1 MGRPSRS
8 SYDVIVVGARVA
20 GSTVAALLGDSGL
33 SVLLVERVQFPS
45 TTISTHFFRGAGLV
59 AVLDR
64 LSLLGPVLSL
74 GCPPLRR
81 EWNFG
86 FGSPGPDEGPPQS
99 PGDAGFCLSVRRA
112 PLDQLLFR
120 RAAGCETVEVAQPVS
135 VRSLLFEDGRVV
147 GVRLDDRGDEY
158 EVHGRIV
165 IGADGRHSVVAR
177 EVAAPAERAVEPLRT
192 LYYRYVSGWR
202 GPDGVSPDAAE
213 FSLNGDEMAYVFPCD
228 DGVACVGVSAHRDA
242 FSAFRSAP
250 DRELDSRLRAHAG
263 FAARLGAAETVGRA
277 AGGPP
282 EANWVRTPFGPGWAL
297 IGDAGLHQ
305 DPWTG
310 EGMDNA
316 ATSAV
321 YLAEAITA
329 WLAGHVSQADALAGF
344 QTRRDEQL
352 LDGFEECTSLARD
365 LSQLADAGAAP

>member
-1 MGRPSRS
+1 MGRPNRP
-8 SYDVIVVGARVA
+8 SYDAIVVGARIA

-33 SVLLVERVQFPS
+33 SVLLVERVRFPS

-64 LSLLGPVLSL
+64 LSLLEPVLQL

-112 PLDQLLFR
+112 PLDQLLLR
-120 RAAGCETVEVAQPVS
+120 RAADCKTVEIAQPAS

-147 GVRLDDRGDEY
+147 GVRLDDGVNEY
-158 EVHGRIV
+158 EVRSRIV

-177 EVAAPAERAVEPLRT
+177 EVAVPPERVIEPLRT

-202 GPDGVSPDAAE
+202 GPDGGSPDAAE
-213 FSLNGDEMAYVFPCD
+213 FSLSGDEMAYVFPSD
-228 DGVACVGVSAHRDA
+228 DGLACIGLSAPRDA
-242 FSAFRSAP
+242 FAAFRSAP
-250 DRELDSRLRAHAG
+250 GRELDSRLRAHAG
-263 FAARLGAAETVGRA
+263 FAARLDAAEAVGRA

-297 IGDAGLHQ
+297 VGDAGLHQ

-321 YLAEAITA
+321 YLAEAIA
-329 WLAGHVSQADALAGF
+329 EWLTGQASEADALARF
-344 QTRRDEQL
+344 RARRDEHL
-352 LDGFEECTSLARD
+352 LAGFEECTALARD
-365 LSQLADAGAAP
+365 LSQLAEPGAAP